1 LKQEQKLYG
10 SVLNPVPPTWQWRTP
25 QSVHLTSSM
34 LIGKHCQPN
43 FLFSMTQTMI
53 KNKNIVQHYSSE
65 LKTLQVQNNIVVTS
79 QIFNL
84 RFIVV
89 QHCRCRTEIITT
101 LQVQNRHKIST
112 LQHCRCRTE
121 NIVVT
126 SQI

>member
-1 LKQEQKLYG
+1 
-10 SVLNPVPPTWQWRTP
+10 
-25 QSVHLTSSM
+25 
-34 LIGKHCQPN
+34 
-43 FLFSMTQTMI
+43 MTQTMI

-101 LQVQNRHKIST
+101 LQGAEQTQNFNITTLQVQN
-112 LQHCRCRTE
+112 
-121 NIVVT
+121 
-126 SQI
+126 